1 MLHEF
6 SAAGLPIICSD
17 VCGAAPTFLINGY
30 NGYIFQNEN
39 EDDLMNKIDTLINK
53 NDDELIKMAINSHH
67 LGQRLDPI
75 TSAYKLL
82 SFLNK

>member
-1 MLHEF
+1 
-6 SAAGLPIICSD
+6 
-17 VCGAAPTFLINGY
+17 
-30 NGYIFQNEN
+30 
-39 EDDLMNKIDTLINK
+39 MNKIDTLINK